1 MKRLRCDVA
10 IVGCGV
16 AGLSAALSALEA
28 GASVIVLERAPEH
41 DRGGNT
47 RWTGALLRVTDTGEP
62 WEDFRQGYLL
72 GAGYH
77 PLPEFVR
84 SSGGAY
90 ETWPSLV
97 KALPFVDRELLDA
110 FVAGVPAGLQWLREL
125 GVPLGHDT
133 FPFVPPIPPLVGV
146 KGGGKMIVETLCPL
160 VTKQGGTILYETTAY
175 RLLQDEDNRVIGVA
189 GADAKN
195 ESVIV
200 AAKSVVL
207 ASGGFEGNPT
217 MMAQYIGPNS
227 RYMRPV
233 ARGGWYN
240 KGEGIRMALDIGA
253 APAGDYADCHRESV
267 DPRSDR
273 AEALV
278 SAFPLGIVVNRKGER
293 FFDEAS
299 GDFSFIQEGPS
310 VAINSQPGG
319 IGYFI
324 YDSRIDEAGNWRAA
338 IWSDQ
343 PPIEA
348 ATVAELA
355 AKIGVPAEDL
365 EQTIRDFNTGC
376 SDDPVDM
383 TTFDGHATRGVMPKK
398 SNFARRIARPP
409 FGCYPMISAVVFTY
423 GALRVTKDAQ
433 VVNTSGAV
441 IPGLYAAGETVGIV
455 YGTYVAATSVLRGLV
470 FGRRAGTHAGKGT
483 SLLG

>member
-1 MKRLRCDVA
+1 MKRLQCDVA
-10 IVGCGV
+10 VVGCGV

-47 RWTGALLRVTDTGEP
+47 RWTGALLRVTDAGEP
-62 WEDFRQGYLL
+62 GDDFRSGYLL

-77 PLPEFVR
+77 LLPEFVR
-84 SSGGAY
+84 SSAGAY

-97 KALPFVDRELLDA
+97 KALPFVDRELLDV
-110 FVAGVPAGLQWLREL
+110 FIAGVPAGLKWLREL
-125 GVPLGHDT
+125 GVPLEHDT
-133 FPFVPPIPPLVGV
+133 FPFVPAIPPLVGV
-146 KGGGKMIVETLCPL
+146 KGGGKTIVETLCPL

-175 RLLQDEDNRVIGVA
+175 RLLQDEDNRVTGVK
-189 GADAKN
+189 GADANN
-195 ESVIV
+195 ESVVV

-207 ASGGFEGNPT
+207 ASGGFEGNPA

-253 APAGDYADCHRESV
+253 APAGDYADCHRECI
-267 DPRSDR
+267 DPRSDH

-278 SAFPLGIVVNRKGER
+278 NAFPLGIVVNRRGER

-299 GDFSFIQEGPS
+299 NDFSFIQEGPS

-324 YDSRIDEAGNWRAA
+324 YDSRIDEAGDWRAA
-338 IWSDQ
+338 IRSDQ

-348 ATVAELA
+348 ATIAELA
-355 AKIGVPAEDL
+355 AKIGAPAESL
-365 EQTIRDFNTGC
+365 KQTIRDFNAGC

-383 TTFDGHATRGVMPKK
+383 TTFDGHGTRGVTPKK

-423 GALRVTKDAQ
+423 GALRVNKDAQ

-470 FGRRAGTHAGKGT
+470 FGRRAGTHAAKG
-483 SLLG
+483 